1 MTTAVNHRCL
11 FSILGHSQAST
22 RLSFRLSEKSDERK
36 FPSHKDSALTIPHD
50 VSLILLKFETED
62 PKRND
67 TQVNVALWFCSA
79 DKLVSSHQ
87 GERIYSIYLE
97 FLPQVVCG
105 THNLT
110 SSYCWTDTVS
120 KKRPLGPIAFQYQ
133 HHHSL
138 CFPLPWHHSDG
149 SSSHSRANS
158 RKHLTIV
165 RGSAVHWTH
174 NPHSSLL
181 HWLFLLPIM
190 LWTHNKTKQPK

>member
-1 MTTAVNHRCL
+1 MTTAVNHRGL
-11 FSILGHSQAST
+11 LSILGHSQAST
-22 RLSFRLSEKSDERK
+22 RLRFRLSEKSDERK
-36 FPSHKDSALTIPHD
+36 FPSHKDSALTIPYD

-62 PKRND
+62 PNRND

-120 KKRPLGPIAFQYQ
+120 RNAL
-133 HHHSL
+133 
-138 CFPLPWHHSDG
+138 
-149 SSSHSRANS
+149 
-158 RKHLTIV
+158 
-165 RGSAVHWTH
+165 
-174 NPHSSLL
+174 
-181 HWLFLLPIM
+181 
-190 LWTHNKTKQPK
+190 